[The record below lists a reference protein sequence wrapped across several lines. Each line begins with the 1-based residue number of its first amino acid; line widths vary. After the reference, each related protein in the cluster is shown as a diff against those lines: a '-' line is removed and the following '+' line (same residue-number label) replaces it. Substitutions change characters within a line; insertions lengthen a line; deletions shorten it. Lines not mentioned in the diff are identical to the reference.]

1 MVKHNFS
8 LTEKI
13 RKENNDFNEI
23 WISRNEFVGSES
35 IAVKDLDI
43 SLKQKKD
50 SSPFNVVWLKNIDRL
65 IDLLPKD
72 FDYKQYGLVDV
83 GCGNGIST
91 FYFYSNYR
99 FKYYYGF

>member
-50 SSPFNVVWLKNIDRL
+50 SSPFNVV
-65 IDLLPKD
+65 
-72 FDYKQYGLVDV
+72 FE
-83 GCGNGIST
+83 
-91 FYFYSNYR
+91 
-99 FKYYYGF
+99 KYW